1 VRPSSEAEVSW
12 RGARPSSETEVRP
25 RDAGANHL
33 MGRYGFLG
41 RGPFS
46 ALGRDHVEC
55 VLWFVGLL
63 VRFLLFLERGVF
75 PRY

>member
-1 VRPSSEAEVSW
+1 
-12 RGARPSSETEVRP
+12 
-25 RDAGANHL
+25 